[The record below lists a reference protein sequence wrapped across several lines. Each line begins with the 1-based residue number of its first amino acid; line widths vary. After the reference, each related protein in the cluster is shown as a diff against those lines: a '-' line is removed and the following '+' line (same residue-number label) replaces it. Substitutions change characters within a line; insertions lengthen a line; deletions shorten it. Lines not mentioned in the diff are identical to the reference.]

1 MHGQAV
7 LVSAA
12 TSNRVLFSSSEP
24 GLAGLIGPIR
34 EFRSMR
40 VGGEPAS
47 QSGLFAAVDSS
58 VTQES
63 FQIETHVG
71 LNYYGEG

>member
-1 MHGQAV
+1 MHRQAV
-7 LVSAA
+7 LVSSVR
-12 TSNRVLFSSSEP
+12 SNRVLSSSSEP
-24 GLAGLIGPIR
+24 GLAGLIRPTR

-40 VGGEPAS
+40 VGGESAS

-71 LNYYGEG
+71 LHYYGEG